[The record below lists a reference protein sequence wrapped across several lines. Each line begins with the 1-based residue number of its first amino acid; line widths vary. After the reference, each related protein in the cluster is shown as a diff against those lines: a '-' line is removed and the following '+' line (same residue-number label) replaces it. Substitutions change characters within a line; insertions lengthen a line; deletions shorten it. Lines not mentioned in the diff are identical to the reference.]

1 MGTWRNRGPNLAVI
15 VEVWVE
21 PDQTLPSSHE
31 VDKHGALWVLRGEK
45 DVEFEAAVGIGRV

>member
-1 MGTWRNRGPNLAVI
+1 MGTWRNRGPNLAII

-31 VDKHGALWVLRGEK
+31 VDKHGALRVLRGEK
-45 DVEFEAAVGIGRV
+45 DVKFEAAVGIGRV